1 MKNIEIIATGKYLPT
16 TKIDNTYLAKQI
28 KYNRR
33 FYIQK
38 NRNTNKTLFK
48 RRKHRTISNKMYRKF
63 NRKKLTNKSAKY

>member
-16 TKIDNTYLAKQI
+16 TK